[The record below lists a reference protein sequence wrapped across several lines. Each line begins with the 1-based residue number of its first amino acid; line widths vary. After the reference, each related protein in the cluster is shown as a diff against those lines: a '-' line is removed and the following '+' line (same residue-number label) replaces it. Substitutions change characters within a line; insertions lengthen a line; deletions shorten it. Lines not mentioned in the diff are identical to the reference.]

1 MIYKSYLLEK
11 NFKSINCDITLFYG
25 ENIGLRNDF
34 KNIIKSENPDVLIKK
49 FDQESIIKDTE
60 FFLTELFNFSL
71 FEKKIFFFIENVSD
85 KILPIMQEVE
95 TKIDKQKIYLF
106 SSVLDKKSKLRGYL
120 EKSTKN
126 GIIPCYLDNEINLK
140 NIILDKL
147 FGFKGLSAENL
158 NLIIQNCNHDRV
170 KLNNELDKIVVFFE
184 KKVLDKEKL
193 ELLLNLEVND
203 DFNSLRDEAI
213 LGNKIKTNK
222 LLDNTIIEFDKSVF
236 YLSLLNQRFRKLSEI
251 NNLAKTSNINQIIN
265 NIRPPIF
272 WKDKPIITTQI
283 KKWNSET
290 INQIQK
296 NIYITEIKTKS
307 ENLINKNILIKK
319 LIVDICN
326 LANAS

>member
-126 GIIPCYLDNEINLK
+126 AIIPCYLDNEINLK

-222 LLDNTIIEFDKSVF
+222 LLDNTIIEFDKSAF

-265 NIRPPIF
+265 NIKPAIF
-272 WKDKPIITTQI
+272 WKDKPIIKTQM

>member
-1 MIYKSYLLEK
+1 M
-11 NFKSINCDITLFYG
+11 
-25 ENIGLRNDF
+25 
-34 KNIIKSENPDVLIKK
+34 
-49 FDQESIIKDTE
+49 
-60 FFLTELFNFSL
+60 
-71 FEKKIFFFIENVSD
+71 
-85 KILPIMQEVE
+85 
-95 TKIDKQKIYLF
+95 
-106 SSVLDKKSKLRGYL
+106 
-120 EKSTKN
+120 
-126 GIIPCYLDNEINLK
+126 
-140 NIILDKL
+140 
-147 FGFKGLSAENL
+147 
-158 NLIIQNCNHDRV
+158 
-170 KLNNELDKIVVFFE
+170 
-184 KKVLDKEKL
+184 
-193 ELLLNLEVND
+193 LLNLEVND

-265 NIRPPIF
+265 NIKPAIF
-272 WKDKPIITTQI
+272 WKDKPIITTQM

>member
-265 NIRPPIF
+265 NIKPAIF
-272 WKDKPIITTQI
+272 WKDKPIITTQM

>member
-106 SSVLDKKSKLRGYL
+106 SSVLDKKSKLRSYL

-126 GIIPCYLDNEINLK
+126 AIIPCYLDNEINLK

-222 LLDNTIIEFDKSVF
+222 LLDNTIIEFDKSAF

-265 NIRPPIF
+265 NIKPPIF
-272 WKDKPIITTQI
+272 WKDKPIITTQM

>member
-126 GIIPCYLDNEINLK
+126 AIIPCYLDNEINLK

-222 LLDNTIIEFDKSVF
+222 LLDNTIIEFDKSAF

>member
-272 WKDKPIITTQI
+272 WKDKPIITTQM

>member
-11 NFKSINCDITLFYG
+11 NFKSINCAITLFYG

>member
-265 NIRPPIF
+265 NIKPPIF